1 MLDLQFT
8 TLINGNYRRFLCRYK
23 LQNSKERLLS
33 YCVQDV
39 RLKAIAKILH
49 LQPATVHRHLA
60 RAREALDVHTSI
72 QMLQPEQHTASPQN
86 AIKLT
91 PRGTTVFE
99 LTLQGVN
106 DKKIADLMGISYSA
120 VRRHKEKMLY
130 SNGCTTMLELVA
142 TYYRNCTDTEPT
154 ANK

>member
-1 MLDLQFT
+1 M
-8 TLINGNYRRFLCRYK
+8 
-23 LQNSKERLLS
+23 
-33 YCVQDV
+33 
-39 RLKAIAKILH
+39 
-49 LQPATVHRHLA
+49 
-60 RAREALDVHTSI
+60 HTSI
-72 QMLQPEQHTASPQN
+72 EILQPVGHNAALQN

-91 PRGTTVFE
+91 PRGATVFG

-120 VRRHKEKMLY
+120 VRRHKEKMLH

>member
-1 MLDLQFT
+1 M
-8 TLINGNYRRFLCRYK
+8 R
-23 LQNSKERLLS
+23 

-60 RAREALDVHTSI
+60 RAREVLDVHTSI
-72 QMLQPEQHTASPQN
+72 QMLQPETHADSPEN

-91 PRGTTVFE
+91 PQGATVFG

-106 DKKIADLMGISYSA
+106 DKKIATHMGISYSA

-130 SNGCTTMLELVA
+130 SNGCVTMLELVA
-142 TYYRNCTDTEPT
+142 KYYRNCTETEPT
-154 ANK
+154 SDK